1 MSRKKKSEN
10 NIDPIQHLINL
21 VDIVR
26 KARKKEKINKAF
38 EEIINIL
45 DIKIKQIS
53 YRFNIAGFGFN
64 DVYQEALYA
73 LRYKAIKDYD
83 PDRGSTDEPYPFDK
97 FAMLCMRRHLSTIR
111 KTSYQNKKKVLNFS
125 ISLDQ
130 ERGDYGSGQGDE
142 QFSLMDL
149 IPQTT
154 ISVVDKI
161 EKTEYYKQLFES
173 LLDKLSSFE
182 QEVFILYIKK
192 YSYEQI
198 TKIIN
203 KKRYIIQDKKID
215 VKSVDNAIVRI
226 KHKSKTILAYCMYD

>member
-1 MSRKKKSEN
+1 MSGKEN
-10 NIDPIQHLINL
+10 KEEIDQIQHLINL
-21 VDIVR
+21 VNIVR
-26 KARKKEKINKAF
+26 KSRKKEKINEAF
-38 EEIINIL
+38 NEIISIL
-45 DIKIKQIS
+45 DVKIKQIS
-53 YRFNIAGFGFN
+53 YKINIAGFGFN
-64 DVYQEALYA
+64 DIYQEALYA

-97 FAMLCMRRHLSTIR
+97 FAMLCMRRHLATIR

-130 ERGDYGSGQGDE
+130 ERGDYGGAGED
-142 QFSLMDL
+142 QFTLMDL

-154 ISVVDKI
+154 GSVIDKI
-161 EKTEYYKQLFES
+161 EKTEYYKQLFDS
-173 LLDKLSSFE
+173 LFEKLSSFE
-182 QEVFILYIKK
+182 REVFILYIKK

-203 KKRYIIQDKKID
+203 KKRNIMQNRKID

-226 KHKSKTILAYCMYD
+226 KHKSKNVLMYYDD